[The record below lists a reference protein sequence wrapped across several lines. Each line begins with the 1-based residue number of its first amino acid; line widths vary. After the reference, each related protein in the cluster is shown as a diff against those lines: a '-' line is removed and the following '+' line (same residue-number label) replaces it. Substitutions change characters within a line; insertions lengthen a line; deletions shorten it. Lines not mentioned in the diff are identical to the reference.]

1 MASSPKIIV
10 FDDDPTGSQTVRGC
24 PLLLEFSTA
33 NLQAGLADPSPLLF
47 LLTNSRALEPEQVRQ
62 ELTALCRRL
71 KPLLAQLTRPWLVV
85 SRGDS
90 TLRGHT
96 PLELEVIRAELGPFA
111 ANVLVPAFPQGG
123 RITRDGVHLLH
134 GEPLHHSA
142 FARDQ
147 RFGYPSSDLPQWL
160 QHKTAG
166 AIPADSV
173 VRLKPADSL
182 AELETGQW
190 AVLDASS
197 PTDLD
202 LIGERVLAELALG
215 RKHLCQSA
223 ASLLNGL
230 SGMPSVLL
238 EPGEVPPIAAPGLV
252 LVGSHVP
259 LSDSQL
265 ADLLEQPGCSGVEF
279 SLDEPQEP
287 SALRDQLQQL
297 LSTGITP
304 VLFSS
309 RGERPGYS
317 PAKQRELALQMAQVV
332 MDLEPPLGY
341 VIAKGGTTSL
351 TFLQQGLQLQQVRL
365 LGQLLPGLSMVQP
378 PLPHP
383 RFGRLPVVTFP
394 GNLGDQTTLS
404 RCWQLLE
411 AARR

>member
-1 MASSPKIIV
+1 MH
-10 FDDDPTGSQTVRGC
+10 
-24 PLLLEFSTA
+24 
-33 NLQAGLADPSPLLF
+33 
-47 LLTNSRALEPEQVRQ
+47 
-62 ELTALCRRL
+62 
-71 KPLLAQLTRPWLVV
+71 LLA
-85 SRGDS
+85 
-90 TLRGHT
+90 
-96 PLELEVIRAELGPFA
+96 
-111 ANVLVPAFPQGG
+111 
-123 RITRDGVHLLH
+123 

-142 FARDQ
+142 FARDR
-147 RFGYPSSDLPQWL
+147 RFGYPSSDLPRWL
-160 QHKTAG
+160 EHKTAG

-173 VRLKPADSL
+173 VRLKPADSF

-197 PTDLD
+197 PKDLD
-202 LIGERVLAELALG
+202 VVGEQVIAELAKG

-238 EPGEVPPIAAPGLV
+238 KPAEVPPIAAPGLV

-259 LSDSQL
+259 LSDAQL
-265 ADLLEQPGCSGVEF
+265 ADLLEQPGCCGVEF
-279 SLDEPQEP
+279 SLDEPQELD
-287 SALRDQLQQL
+287 ALTAQLQQL
-297 LSTGITP
+297 LSTGVTP

-309 RGERPGYS
+309 RGERSGYS
-317 PAKQRELALQMAQVV
+317 PARQRALALQMTQVV
-332 MDLEPPLGY
+332 MALKPPLGF

-365 LGQLLPGLSMVQP
+365 LGQLLPGLSLVHP
-378 PLPHP
+378 AAPHH

-411 AARR
+411 AVRR

>member
-24 PLLLEFSTA
+24 PLLLDFSTA
-33 NLQAGLADPSPLLF
+33 SLQAGLADPSPLLF

-62 ELTALCRRL
+62 QLTALCQRL
-71 KPLLAQLTRPWLVV
+71 KPLLAQLERPWLVV

-96 PLELEVIRAELGPFA
+96 PLELEVIRSELGPFA
-111 ANVLVPAFPQGG
+111 ANLLVPAFPQGG
-123 RITRDGVHLLH
+123 RTTAAGVHLLD

-142 FARDQ
+142 FARDR
-147 RFGYPSSDLPQWL
+147 RFGYPSSDLPHWL
-160 QHKTAG
+160 EHKTAG
-166 AIPADSV
+166 AIPAASV
-173 VRLKPADSL
+173 ARLKPAESV
-182 AELETGQW
+182 AELKTGQW
-190 AVLDASS
+190 AVLDAST
-197 PTDLD
+197 PNDLD
-202 LIGERVLAELALG
+202 LIAEQVLAELAKG

-230 SGMPSVLL
+230 SGMPSELL
-238 EPGEVPPIAAPGLV
+238 EPAELPPIAAPGLV

-259 LSDSQL
+259 LTDAQL
-265 ADLLEQPGCSGVEF
+265 ADLLDQPGCCGVEF

-287 SALRDQLQQL
+287 AALTAQLQQV

-309 RGERPGYS
+309 RGERPGYT
-317 PAKQRELALQMAQVV
+317 PARQRELALQMAQVV
-332 MDLEPPLGY
+332 MALEPPLGY

-351 TFLQQGLQLQQVRL
+351 TLLQQGLQLQQVRL
-365 LGQLLPGLSMVQP
+365 LGQLLPGLSLVHP
-378 PLPHP
+378 AAPHH

>member
-71 KPLLAQLTRPWLVV
+71 KPLLEELQRPWLVV

-96 PLELEVIRAELGPFA
+96 PLELEVIRSELGPFA
-111 ANVLVPAFPQGG
+111 ANLLVPAFPQGG
-123 RITRDGVHLLH
+123 RTTAAGVHLLD

-160 QHKTAG
+160 EHKTAG
-166 AIPADSV
+166 AIPVDSV
-173 VRLKPADSL
+173 VRLKPADSF

-190 AVLDASS
+190 AVLDAST
-197 PTDLD
+197 PNDLD
-202 LIGERVLAELALG
+202 VIGEQVLAELARG

-230 SGMPSVLL
+230 SGMPAELL
-238 EPGEVPPIAAPGLV
+238 EQEGLPPIAAPGLV

-259 LSDSQL
+259 LTDVQL
-265 ADLLEQPGCSGVEF
+265 ADLLEQPGCCGVEF

-287 SALRDQLQQL
+287 VALTAQLQQV
-297 LSTGITP
+297 LSAGITP

-317 PAKQRELALQMAQVV
+317 PAKQRELALRMAQVV
-332 MDLEPPLGY
+332 MALEPPLGY
-341 VIAKGGTTSL
+341 VISKGGTTSL
-351 TFLQQGLQLQQVRL
+351 TLLQQGLQLQQVRL
-365 LGQLLPGLSMVQP
+365 LGQLLPGLSLVQTAV
-378 PLPHP
+378 PHP
-383 RFGRLPVVTFP
+383 RFGRLAVVTFP
-394 GNLGDQTTLS
+394 GNLGEASTLS